1 MGNVEKWLAIIS
13 VALFAMFAGEMI
25 SVYYFMLTVPE
36 DAVVA
41 QGFTPDPKLIQFVS
55 IGVAPAGILA
65 AVAYIMSRNYG
76 SKQIGGLIIVGGI
89 ILPSTKSKPSVA
101 SSFLKISTHIC
112 GGKYSIN
119 AQFDVLKAKLAVAEI
134 DTEVFQQWGTIILLL
149 S

>member
-25 SVYYFMLTVPE
+25 SVYYFMLTISE

-41 QGFTPDPKLIQFVS
+41 QGFSPDPKLIQFVS

-89 ILPSTKSKPSVA
+89 ILLAGNLVV
-101 SSFLKISTHIC
+101 
-112 GGKYSIN
+112 YSWVDSIP
-119 AQFDVLKAKLAVAEI
+119 DIYVTDAVQYLPLL
-134 DTEVFQQWGTIILLL
+134 FIILSAPVMGVGASLIL
-149 S
+149 KRKKRPTKEYF

>member
-1 MGNVEKWLAIIS
+1 MGNVEKWLAVIS

-89 ILPSTKSKPSVA
+89 ILLAGNLVV
-101 SSFLKISTHIC
+101 
-112 GGKYSIN
+112 YSWVDSIP
-119 AQFDVLKAKLAVAEI
+119 DIYVTDAVQYLPLL
-134 DTEVFQQWGTIILLL
+134 FIILSAPVMGVGASLIL
-149 S
+149 KRKKRPTKEYF